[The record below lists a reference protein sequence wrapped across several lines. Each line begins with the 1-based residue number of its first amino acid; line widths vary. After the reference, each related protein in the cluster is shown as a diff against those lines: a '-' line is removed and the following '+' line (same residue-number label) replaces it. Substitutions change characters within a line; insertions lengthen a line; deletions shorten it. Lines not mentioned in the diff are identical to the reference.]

1 MTADDVNDVNV
12 PIEQDQTQAPA
23 DTDPRPDA
31 TPGDPPAAAPGD
43 LARVAEE
50 RDALRERLLR
60 TAAEFDNYR
69 KRVERERL
77 DTIERAAEAVLRD
90 LLPVVDDLERA
101 LAADAG
107 DESAE
112 AYRRGVELIHRQLL
126 ELLARRGVKS
136 IDTVGQ
142 DFDPHLHQAVA
153 TESSPEHREGEILQE
168 LRRGYTLG
176 NRLLRPAMVK
186 VAQQ

>member
-1 MTADDVNDVNV
+1 VDI
-12 PIEQDQTQAPA
+12 PINPDTPNEEMPDSGEPTPLAPEVAQAI
-23 DTDPRPDA
+23 
-31 TPGDPPAAAPGD
+31 
-43 LARVAEE
+43 EE
-50 RDALRERLLR
+50 RDQLRDRLLR
-60 TAAEFDNYR
+60 TQAEFDNYR

-101 LAADAG
+101 LD
-107 DESAE
+107 AE
-112 AYRRGVELIHRQLL
+112 AGNEAVASYRRGVELIHRQLM
-126 ELLARRGVKS
+126 ELLTRRGVKP
-136 IDTVGQ
+136 IEAVGQ

-153 TESSPEHREGEILQE
+153 SEPVPGARDGEIVQE

-176 NRLLRPAMVK
+176 DRLLRPAMVK